1 MSQGAQFKAMES
13 YFHALLNESAAEAMP
28 SVQPAPVQA
37 PVEVPAVAYAEP
49 ASASPE
55 RLAELL
61 SRVEQAAHRVET
73 RVETPVEAA
82 PAAVVATRPLRAM
95 TPPPA
100 VPVWRNIEPGREF
113 QALFF
118 VVSGV
123 TFAVPLTELGGI
135 HQMGRLNTLIGK
147 PDWFAGVMTQRDSQL
162 NVVDTTRW
170 VMPGKEAEA
179 PYDYLVM
186 LGSSAWGL
194 ACHQLIGTEL
204 LVQDR
209 IQWRNS
215 AGKRPWLAGMVKDRM
230 CALLHVRELLQ
241 MLDKGVNID
250 GR

>member
-13 YFHALLNESAAEAMP
+13 YFHALLNESAAEATPP
-28 SVQPAPVQA
+28 SQPAPT
-37 PVEVPAVAYAEP
+37 PVAVETQQVAYAEP

-55 RLAELL
+55 RLAALL
-61 SRVEQAAHRVET
+61 SQVEQAAT
-73 RVETPVEAA
+73 RVEARVEIA
-82 PAAVVATRPLRAM
+82 PTVVVATRPARAM

-100 VPVWRNIEPGREF
+100 VPLWKNIEPGREF

-170 VMPGKEAEA
+170 VMPGKEADT

>member
-1 MSQGAQFKAMES
+1 MSQGSQFKAMES
-13 YFHALLNESAAEAMP
+13 YFHALLNESPAEAKP
-28 SVQPAPVQA
+28 SAQPAPQA
-37 PVEVPAVAYAEP
+37 APIDVPPVAYAEP
-49 ASASPE
+49 APASPA
-55 RLAELL
+55 RLEALL
-61 SRVEQAAHRVET
+61 SQVEQAATPRVEV
-73 RVETPVEAA
+73 RVEAPPV
-82 PAAVVATRPLRAM
+82 AVVAPKPVRVAA
-95 TPPPA
+95 PPPV
-100 VPVWRNIEPGREF
+100 VPVWKNIEPGKEF

-147 PDWFAGVMTQRDSQL
+147 PDWFAGVMTQRETQL
-162 NVVDTTRW
+162 SVVDTTRW
-170 VMPGKEAEA
+170 VMPGKEADA

-204 LVQDR
+204 LLQDR
-209 IQWRNS
+209 IQWRSS

-250 GR
+250 GL